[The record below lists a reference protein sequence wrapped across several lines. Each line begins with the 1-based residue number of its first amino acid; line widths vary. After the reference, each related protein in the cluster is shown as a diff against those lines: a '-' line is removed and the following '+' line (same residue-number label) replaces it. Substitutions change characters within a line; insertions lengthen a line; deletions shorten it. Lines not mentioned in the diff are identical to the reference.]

1 MRRWQSVG
9 KELFLSVTWEME
21 IMKSCNT
28 QFFSNRIWTI
38 PKILKLQWK
47 DTYQPIRYDSPA
59 FILEK
64 IGISF
69 IYSHWNFNTIA
80 RWLAPKNA
88 YFIQTWWRDRY
99 ALTVTQK
106 FTHEGKPIGRAK
118 MFYSV
123 ICLDLALTQRE
134 MGYILQNSEKFLDSE
149 APIQIRSKSMIP
161 LHEYETHYLHR
172 PDRLSKIPKIINDFK
187 FLAPKLDNLSARL
200 IER

>member
-1 MRRWQSVG
+1 
-9 KELFLSVTWEME
+9 
-21 IMKSCNT
+21 
-28 QFFSNRIWTI
+28 
-38 PKILKLQWK
+38 
-47 DTYQPIRYDSPA
+47 
-59 FILEK
+59 
-64 IGISF
+64 
-69 IYSHWNFNTIA
+69 
-80 RWLAPKNA
+80 
-88 YFIQTWWRDRY
+88 
-99 ALTVTQK
+99 
-106 FTHEGKPIGRAK
+106 